1 MNIYRIIPV
10 LSFFFFIFFSNCD
23 TTEPPK
29 PDNRKIIL
37 TFEDASCI
45 EAWITL
51 TTENVQLPA
60 DINVTTTDEDGN
72 SKSHISILSTQDS
85 LLYIDSLLPN
95 KTYKFKAELSGI
107 PNPVSSN
114 EITTTTIDT
123 TSHNFNWQKFTF
135 GVGASSIFSDVAII
149 DENNIYAVGE
159 IYLNDSIGQ
168 PDPTRY
174 NLAIWNGSN
183 WSIKRVPYYF
193 QGQPYYNPIQTIF
206 AFGINDIWFAGNGVI
221 HWNGNQ
227 YNPISIPSSVWGPY
241 QINKIWGI
249 LSNNIYIVGNNG
261 KIAHYINGNWSVI
274 ESEIDLSIHDV
285 NGFTNPFT
293 GKPEILSVADDPNFL
308 EEVQVIGINENNTT
322 QLLDNTGLG
331 IAISSIWFSPGIR
344 YYIVGNGLYE
354 KTYKD
359 TSVWRDLNSNMN
371 ITTYFMESI
380 RGNALN
386 DILVTGAFG
395 EVLHF
400 NGIRWKSLKN
410 SEITL
415 NNGSYFRV
423 TVKGNTVTAVG
434 YDGNQAVVLIGYH
447 Q

>member
-23 TTEPPK
+23 TTDPPK

-114 EITTTTIDT
+114 EITATTIDT
-123 TSHNFNWQKFTF
+123 TSHNFTWQKFTF

-174 NLAIWNGSN
+174 NLAVWNGSN
-183 WSIKRVPYYF
+183 WSIKRVPYYY

-206 AFGINDIWFAGNGVI
+206 AFGINDIWFTGNGVI

-227 YNPISIPSSVWGPY
+227 YNPISIPSV
-241 QINKIWGI
+241 
-249 LSNNIYIVGNNG
+249 
-261 KIAHYINGNWSVI
+261 
-274 ESEIDLSIHDV
+274 
-285 NGFTNPFT
+285 
-293 GKPEILSVADDPNFL
+293 
-308 EEVQVIGINENNTT
+308 
-322 QLLDNTGLG
+322 
-331 IAISSIWFSPGIR
+331 
-344 YYIVGNGLYE
+344 
-354 KTYKD
+354 
-359 TSVWRDLNSNMN
+359 
-371 ITTYFMESI
+371 
-380 RGNALN
+380 
-386 DILVTGAFG
+386 FG
-395 EVLHF
+395 GH
-400 NGIRWKSLKN
+400 IK
-410 SEITL
+410 
-415 NNGSYFRV
+415 
-423 TVKGNTVTAVG
+423 
-434 YDGNQAVVLIGYH
+434 
-447 Q
+447 